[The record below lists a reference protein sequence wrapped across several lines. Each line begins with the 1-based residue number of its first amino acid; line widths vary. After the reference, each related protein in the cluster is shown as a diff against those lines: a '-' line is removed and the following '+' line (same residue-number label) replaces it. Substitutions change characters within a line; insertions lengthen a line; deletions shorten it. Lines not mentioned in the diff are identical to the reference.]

1 VSEQLLQLP
10 YKEIS
15 VVLPELIHKAR
26 LLNPSLSRGVFF
38 LFALSATAWAVDP
51 HTLISQ
57 YGHTA
62 WRIQDG
68 VVSNLG
74 AITQTTDGYIWMR
87 TASGLMRFDGVKFTP
102 WTAPNG
108 EFLAG
113 NGISGLLGGRDGS
126 LWIGTYG
133 GLSRLKNGELF
144 NYKTTPNSPGINNII
159 EDHAGAIWVTRY
171 HLNDGRGSLCRVE
184 GDKLRCYDEKDG
196 NPGKYAVGLAEDT
209 AGNIWFGCKML
220 CRLAADS
227 FSVYFQDQSKNP
239 AGDGVQ
245 GVAAGPSGSVW
256 VALGGTGPTLGVQ
269 YYSGGKWASYVVP
282 GFNGAEIVSNA
293 MYMDR
298 NHSLWVGT
306 ESHGLYRIHDGVADH
321 YGKADGLSG
330 DTVGA
335 IFEDKEGNLWVTTD
349 RGVDMFR
356 DLPVLTFSTSEGFIG
371 SLVRSVLA
379 LSDGAVWVG
388 NIGAV
393 DIVRAGRV
401 SAIAADHGLP
411 GQHVEAMLQDHTG
424 QIWLGVDNTIMTYKL
439 GRFSAIKH
447 SDATHFGRLGNAKA
461 FAEDAEGNIWALT
474 HIDVPDQIHL
484 LRIKDRKV
492 KQDIRV
498 DEFIQARFLAAD
510 RNAGIWLASAHGKF
524 VHYRDGKADAVI
536 SLANEEI
543 SIRSLFVDSDDAI
556 SFATGKGFYR
566 WKDGHLSVMDSR
578 NGLPCSALASAIKD
592 DHGSFWLYGRC
603 GLLRVSASDYESWLK
618 FPSAALS
625 VKNFDALDG
634 SQPGYEPG
642 QPEVSKSADGKL
654 WFASSDKVQM
664 IDPSRTYTNEIL
676 PPVYVEEVIADRK
689 NYRPG
694 VGLHLPALTRDIEID
709 YTALSFTAPQKVR
722 FRYKLEGR
730 DAGWQEPA
738 TRRQAFY
745 SDLRPGKYRFRIIAC
760 NNDGLWNEQGATLD
774 FSVAPAWYQTN
785 WFRVACAATLLML
798 LYLLYQL
805 RLRQLHHQFSIGLDA
820 RVNERTRIARELH
833 DTLLQSFQG
842 LMLRFQ
848 TVAEMLP
855 ARPLDA
861 KKALEGALD
870 RADQAIS
877 EGRDA
882 ITDIRTSTLA
892 SRDLAKSI
900 TALMTN
906 LSEELAAGS
915 GRSITF
921 RVLVEGVPRAVRPSL
936 QDEIYRIARESLRNA
951 FRHAQAGHIETEIMY
966 GESLRL
972 RFRDDGQG
980 MDPSVV
986 EHGGRS
992 GHWGLPGIRER
1003 AKQIGA
1009 QLTVWSEVGAG
1020 TEVELSIPGPVA
1032 YEALPTRARF
1042 RLFYRRTEQD
1052 HEHRP

>member
-1 VSEQLLQLP
+1 MSEQLLQLP
-10 YKEIS
+10 YKEIA
-15 VVLPELIHKAR
+15 VVLPEPIHKAR

-38 LFALSATAWAVDP
+38 LFILSAAAWAVDP

-68 VVSNLG
+68 VVSNPG

-87 TASGLMRFDGVKFTP
+87 TASGLMRFDGVKFTS
-102 WTAPNG
+102 WTAPSG
-108 EFLAG
+108 TSLAG
-113 NGISGLLGGRDGS
+113 NGISTLLGGRDGS
-126 LWIGTYG
+126 LWIGTYH

-159 EDHAGAIWVTRY
+159 EDHAGAIWITRY
-171 HLNDGRGSLCRVE
+171 QLNDGRGSLCRVE
-184 GDKLRCYDEKDG
+184 GDKLRCYDERDG
-196 NPGKYAVGLAEDT
+196 NPGKYALGLAEDT
-209 AGNIWFGCKML
+209 AGTIWFGCKML
-220 CRLAADS
+220 CRLATDS
-227 FSVYFQDQSKNP
+227 FSFYFEDQSKNP

-245 GVAAGPSGSVW
+245 SVAAGPSGSVW
-256 VALGGTGPTLGVQ
+256 AALGGTGPKLGVQ

-282 GFNGAEIVSNA
+282 GFNGAEIVSDA

-379 LSDGAVWVG
+379 LSNGSVWVG

-401 SAIAADHGLP
+401 SVIAAGHGLP

-439 GRFSAIKH
+439 GRFSAIKN
-447 SDATHFGRLGNAKA
+447 SDVTHFARLGNAKA

-492 KQDIRV
+492 KQDVRV
-498 DEFIQARFLAAD
+498 DDVIQARFLAAD
-510 RNAGIWLASAHGKF
+510 RNAGIWLASALGKF
-524 VHYRDGKADAVI
+524 VHYRNGKAEAVI

-556 SFATGKGFYR
+556 SFATGEGFYR
-566 WKDGHLSVMDSR
+566 WKDGRLSVMDSR

-592 DHGSFWLYGRC
+592 DHGSLWLYGRC

-618 FPSAALS
+618 FPAAALS
-625 VKNFDALDG
+625 VKTFDALDG

-642 QPEVSKSADGKL
+642 QPEVSKSADGRL

-664 IDPSRTYTNEIL
+664 IDPSRTYTNVIP
-676 PPVYVEEVIADRK
+676 PPVYVEEVIADTK
-689 NYRPG
+689 NYPPG
-694 VGLHLPALTRDIEID
+694 VGLRLPALTRNIEID
-709 YTALSFTAPQKVR
+709 YTALSFVVPQKVR

-730 DAGWQEPA
+730 DTTWQEPG

-820 RVNERTRIARELH
+820 RVNERMRIARELH

-861 KKALEGALD
+861 KKAIEGALD

-906 LSEELAAGS
+906 LSEELAAGN
-915 GRSITF
+915 GPSITF
-921 RVLVEGVPRAVRPSL
+921 RVLVEGVPRAVRPTL
-936 QDEIYRIARESLRNA
+936 QDEIYRIAGESLRNA

-1009 QLTVWSEVGAG
+1009 QLTVWSELGAG

-1032 YEALPTRARF
+1032 YEVFPTRARF
-1042 RLFYRRTEQD
+1042 RLFYKRTEQD